1 MTPTSPLYDSVVDLF
16 QREGWQFAPVEG
28 REIIRCGFE
37 AQHTRVNIHL
47 QVFAPMQALSVVSE
61 SDWKSADQK
70 KRVKLAELAMR
81 VNRELTVGNFEMD
94 WEQGQ
99 LVFRVT
105 NLFPEGNVSLS
116 IIKGMVHT
124 VISEMD
130 RIAAIESQIHQAEGT
145 DLLRLNL
152 PILLSREDLLP
163 PVPDQE
169 QPS

>member
-1 MTPTSPLYDSVVDLF
+1 MTKPSSLYDSVIELF
-16 QREGWQFAPVEG
+16 QQEGWQYAPVEG
-28 REIIRCGFE
+28 REIIRSGFE
-37 AQHTRVNIHL
+37 AQHTRVNVHVQI
-47 QVFAPMQALSVVSE
+47 FAPMQALSVVSE
-61 SDWKSADQK
+61 SDWKSSDQQ

-105 NLFPEGNVSLS
+105 NLFPEGKVALS

-130 RIAAIESQIHQAEGT
+130 RIAAIESQIHLAEGT

-163 PVPDQE
+163 AVPDQ
-169 QPS
+169 PDS